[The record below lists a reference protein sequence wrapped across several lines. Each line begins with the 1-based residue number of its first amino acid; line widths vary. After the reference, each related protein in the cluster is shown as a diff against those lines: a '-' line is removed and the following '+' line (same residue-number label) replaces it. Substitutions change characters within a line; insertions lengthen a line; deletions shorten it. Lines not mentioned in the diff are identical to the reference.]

1 MDVDEFS
8 DNGFD
13 DLPDNAFQE
22 LERNAIQ
29 LTQAHIKQP
38 PSQDEPQDV
47 SNYGWEE
54 EDDDLDTT
62 EVTNDVGV
70 PIGRPVINSSLQQR
84 QRPHG
89 LGASQA
95 PHRPIPPVPNPRWN
109 PTVDP
114 SSRHATGV
122 GVGVGLHARLP
133 SVGPPSNA
141 PFSASQRFQ
150 PQPPAQAS
158 QFARPPLPPNR
169 FPASQAS
176 QTGQPGDIVSALQQ
190 RVCALESELHSA
202 RGEASI
208 IRANAGKAQQ
218 DYDAQVSRL
227 KKLNAEQLDKQT
239 RIVEAAVAA
248 EKTANTELQFLQR
261 DFREVND
268 RARRKDTTGGGG
280 LNTTPKKAAKSW
292 GFADGFDEMDIAISP
307 SKGQGRGKAGSVAAN
322 VGERTP
328 SKGKRKRPVMDSPVA
343 ALDVST
349 EDVVMDDDSKHD
361 SKSSHP
367 VVATAPAAPFEVSF
381 FYTFVMGRPLLIDPG
396 MHSFSNLYW
405 TTVHFTNSLQ
415 HLTRCLASHFRLI
428 QLLRLLQ

>member
-1 MDVDEFS
+1 MDLDEFS
-8 DNGFD
+8 DDGFD

-38 PSQDEPQDV
+38 PSQDAPPDV

-54 EDDDLDTT
+54 EDDDLDNT

-70 PIGRPVINSSLQQR
+70 PIGRPVINNSLQQR
-84 QRPHG
+84 QRQHG

-114 SSRHATGV
+114 SSRHAAGV
-122 GVGVGLHARLP
+122 GFHNRLP
-133 SVGPPSNA
+133 SVGPSSNA

-158 QFARPPLPPNR
+158 QFTRPHLPSNR

-176 QTGQPGDIVSALQQ
+176 QAGQPGDIVSALQQ
-190 RVCALESELHSA
+190 RVRALESELHSA

-218 DYDAQVSRL
+218 EYDAQVSRL

-268 RARRKDTTGGGG
+268 RARRKDTVGGGG
-280 LNTTPKKAAKSW
+280 LTTTPKKAAKSW

-328 SKGKRKRPVMDSPVA
+328 SKGKRKRPVIDSPVA

-349 EDVVMDDDSKHD
+349 EDIVMDDASKHD
-361 SKSSHP
+361 SKPSHP
-367 VVATAPAAPFEVSF
+367 VVVTAPAAPFEVSLL
-381 FYTFVMGRPLLIDPG
+381 TPSSWAMTLLIMVRKVSPTCTRPRFT
-396 MHSFSNLYW
+396 SPATSN
-405 TTVHFTNSLQ
+405 
-415 HLTRCLASHFRLI
+415 I
-428 QLLRLLQ
+428 